1 MRARGERLL
10 LVAVALGAV
19 AIQLPIFAHWLSLL
33 DEGYLLAIA
42 DDVNRGKVLY
52 RDVYVDAPFPGAFH
66 ILAAWFRIAGTSVFA
81 SRLLMLAAFTIFAVL
96 VYAIGRRV
104 LSRGWS
110 LALVVLLFCYRI

>member
-1 MRARGERLL
+1 MRARGEGLL

-52 RDVYVDAPFPGAFH
+52 RDVYVDAPFPGAFQLLLCVAGMPRALSSLARAA
-66 ILAAWFRIAGTSVFA
+66 LAASAG
-81 SRLLMLAAFTIFAVL
+81 LATTVTRGSHVL
-96 VYAIGRRV
+96 
-104 LSRGWS
+104 
-110 LALVVLLFCYRI
+110 